1 MGFKRFMIDVNDTEF
16 MDFDVRKVFTSKKLV
31 NCALRFHCETVGDL
45 INKINRESDL
55 LGVDHCGK
63 LIAHRMMQ
71 EIFDLYLEHMES
83 KGKLADYIM
92 RLIELQDMPLD
103 NKNVVLNWKLEVI
116 E

>member
-1 MGFKRFMIDVNDTEF
+1 MGFKRFMIDTNDTEF
-16 MDFDVRKVFTSKKLV
+16 MSFGVKEAFTSTKLI
-31 NCALRFHCETVGDL
+31 NCALRFHCETIGDL
-45 INKINRESDL
+45 INKINKESDL
-55 LGVDHCGK
+55 LGINYCGK
-63 LIAHRMMQ
+63 LVAHRMMQ

-103 NKNVVLNWKLEVI
+103 NENVVLNWKMEAI